1 MSAIVLNHYGDTR
14 TAKTYLKSIVE
25 HTVSTEADGRYF
37 DSYRATSTWRD
48 YKIPTQ
54 TAAIEALWRL
64 GGNKADIIEMQRWLL
79 QQKRTQTWDTPVNS
93 IDAINAFMLGNS
105 TALGKQEQTTITI
118 DNKPLALPKATAGMG
133 YQKTTQN
140 YAKEKQLKAEKTSQ
154 GTSWGTVY
162 AQFMQDATAIADS
175 GEGLVIKREI
185 ESPAEGMKVGSRI
198 KVRITIEAKRDLD
211 FVEVI
216 DRRAACMEPIEQLSG
231 YRNRAYCM
239 PKDNATYYFLNRVA
253 KGKHIIETE
262 YFIGREGTYDTGTC
276 TAQCAYAPEFKAT
289 TGGEKLEVLR

>member
-1 MSAIVLNHYGDTR
+1 MLFDLTNAILNRKLTKTAQANTDFLLPLLKKESTTMSMYVKAMSAIVLNHYGDTR

-133 YQKTTQN
+133 
-140 YAKEKQLKAEKTSQ
+140 
-154 GTSWGTVY
+154 
-162 AQFMQDATAIADS
+162 
-175 GEGLVIKREI
+175 
-185 ESPAEGMKVGSRI
+185 
-198 KVRITIEAKRDLD
+198 
-211 FVEVI
+211 
-216 DRRAACMEPIEQLSG
+216 DRKS
-231 YRNRAYCM
+231 
-239 PKDNATYYFLNRVA
+239 V
-253 KGKHIIETE
+253 
-262 YFIGREGTYDTGTC
+262 
-276 TAQCAYAPEFKAT
+276 
-289 TGGEKLEVLR
+289 V